1 MNSIANDTRNFERN
15 MTSVQNPEPIAPS
28 ENSVQSTFRIRQV
41 TPTDAQ
47 GLDIIA
53 ALHMELLPF
62 GPMTKFGQRLIR
74 DICYAAP
81 LRKGLVKLAIAEVDG
96 QPAGFIGYSDNS
108 ELFYHSLIRGNL
120 LQASWVMMFSLLQ
133 RPRRILGVPRA
144 LQVMLSRN
152 NLLQEFE
159 KLRQEVIVFAVRP
172 EFLTPAF
179 VRRTGLRVG
188 AQLINHA
195 FDYFRRNG
203 VKQVRMIVDASNRPV
218 LFFYSSLGAN
228 FIPCIYGGV
237 PSMLVVVDI

>member
-1 MNSIANDTRNFERN
+1 
-15 MTSVQNPEPIAPS
+15 MTSVQKPEPITPTETPVQPS
-28 ENSVQSTFRIRQV
+28 FHIRQV
-41 TPTDAQ
+41 VPSDDA
-47 GLDIIA
+47 GLDIVT

-62 GPMTKFGQRLIR
+62 GPMAKFGDRLIR

-81 LRKGLVKLAIAEVDG
+81 LRKSLVNLAIAEVDR

-120 LQASWVMMFSLLQ
+120 LQAGWVMIGSLLRQ
-133 RPRRILGVPRA
+133 PRRILSVPRA
-144 LQVMLSRN
+144 LQVMRSRN
-152 NLLQEFE
+152 HLPEEFE
-159 KLRQEVIVFAVRP
+159 TMQEEVIAFAVRP
-172 EFLTPAF
+172 EFLTPSF

-203 VKQVRMIVDASNRPV
+203 VKEVRMIVDASNRPV

-228 FIPCIYGGV
+228 FIPCVYGGV
-237 PSMLVVVDI
+237 PSMLVIIDI